1 MLEGLYRHDGW
12 GIGLIRASAGALL
25 VGGVP
30 PIEWLEL
37 HDRDG
42 FAADPFLIEE
52 GGRRFCFFEA
62 LPYATNRG
70 KICYAALDE
79 QPGRPRIHDAIV
91 APFHLS
97 YPYLLRHDGEILC
110 IPEAGETGRVTAYA
124 ARDFPNGWYE
134 RHTLIDGFAG
144 VDPTIFQHDG
154 RWWMLATDGRTQ
166 WNAELHAWYADELF
180 GTWRPH
186 PGNPIKRGL
195 AGSRPAGRPFVIDG
209 RTYRPAQDCTL
220 RYGRRLIINE
230 LLELSPGG
238 FSERAV
244 SIVEPD
250 PNGPFADGLHTANA
264 CGDVIVVDGNHL
276 HFEARQAA
284 RVLAARLRA
293 FGAKRPLNN
302 PTPQAI

>member
-1 MLEGLYRHDGW
+1 MFETLYRHDGW
-12 GIGLIRASAGALL
+12 AVGLIRSGAGALL
-25 VGGVP
+25 AGGVP
-30 PIEWLEL
+30 PIEWLDL
-37 HDRDG
+37 HDRHG

-52 GGRRFCFFEA
+52 AGRRFCFFEA

-70 KICYAALDE
+70 KIAYALLDE
-79 QPGRPRIHDAIV
+79 RAGRTDVRDAIV

-97 YPYLLRHDGEILC
+97 YPYLLRYDGQILC
-110 IPEAGETGRVTAYA
+110 IPEAGESGRVIAYA
-124 ARDFPNGWYE
+124 ARDFPDGWYE
-134 RHTLIDGFAG
+134 RQTLIEGFAG

-154 RWWMLATDGRTQ
+154 RWWLLATDGRAH
-166 WNAELHAWYADELF
+166 WNSELHAWYADELF
-180 GTWRPH
+180 GAWRPH

-195 AGSRPAGRPFVIDG
+195 AGTRPAGRPFVIDG

-220 RYGRRLIINE
+220 RYGRRLIVNE
-230 LLELSPGG
+230 VLELSPEG

-250 PNGPFADGLHTANA
+250 PAGPFADGLHTANA
-264 CGDVIVVDGNHL
+264 CGDLIAVDGNHL

-284 RVLAARLRA
+284 RAIAARLRGL
-293 FGAKRPLNN
+293 GAKKPLNS